1 MKKTILTLI
10 FALIFTV
17 SYSQGKYKNK
27 AFKVGIESI
36 DEFRE
41 FLSIPNDANYKDE
54 MEPLIN
60 WGIEK
65 FKYFDFE
72 VKRLET
78 DGLPLLL
85 ASKIVSEESKTLLIY
100 LQFDGQPVDNSK
112 WNQEDPYKAEL
123 KTLRN
128 GKYEKTDWRIL
139 DKLTSNNIN
148 EKDIRIFARSASDA
162 KGPIMMILN
171 AFKIMKQDNLNL
183 NYNLKI
189 IMDFEE
195 EKSSPNLADAVKKYA
210 TSLKSD
216 ALLIFDGPKHPSN
229 LPTLTFGARGI
240 SDITLITYGPIV
252 PQHSGHFGNYAP
264 NPVFRMSEIL
274 SSMKDKNGRVT
285 INGFYDGITLD
296 EETIKVLNQVPD
308 DEKGMRETMQFKTP
322 DNVGSSY
329 QESIQYP
336 SLNVRGIESGWVRE
350 EVRTIVPSECIAE
363 IDVRLVLESDPVRL
377 HELIKDHIRSLG
389 YVVMDRVPSKE
400 ERLEHDKIVTFKS
413 SFDYEAFRTDIDS
426 DIGKWL
432 VNSLRKT
439 FNTNPVLKR
448 TSGGSVPI
456 SPFVN
461 TLNIPAVT
469 VPTVNQ
475 DNNQHSPNENI
486 KISNYI
492 SGIETYL
499 GILLEVF

>member
-78 DGLPLLL
+78 KGLPLLL

-148 EKDIRIFARSASDA
+148 EEDIRIFARSASDA

-171 AFKIMKQDNLNL
+171 AFKIMKQNNLNL

-308 DEKGMRETMQFKTP
+308 DEKGMRESMQFKTP

-336 SLNVRGIESGWVRE
+336 SLNIRGMRSGWINE
-350 EVRTIVPSECIAE
+350 EVRTIIPSWARAE
-363 IDVRLVLESDPVRL
+363 IDVRLVKESDPRGL
-377 HELIKDHIRSLG
+377 LSLIKRHIESLG
-389 YVVMDRVPSKE
+389 YLVLDREPNKS
-400 ERLEHDKIVTFKS
+400 ERLKNKKIATFTSKVS
-413 SFDYEAFRTDIDS
+413 YQSFRTS
-426 DIGKWL
+426 LKSKYSVWL
-432 VNSLRKT
+432 RDAIKKGFGEDPILIRM
-439 FNTNPVLKR
+439 
-448 TSGGSVPI
+448 SGGSIPI

-461 TLNIPAVT
+461 TLNIPAIT
-469 VPTVNQ
+469 VPTVNR

-486 KISNYI
+486 RLGNYRD
-492 SGIETYL
+492 GIKTIL
-499 GILLEVF
+499 SILLEKL